1 MTSHLLDLSGLKCP
15 MPALRTRK
23 ALRRLTPGHEIEVTC
38 TDPMAA
44 IDVPNVVREAGD
56 ELIETIQRDS
66 ALVFRI
72 RKLDQQQVRP

>member
-1 MTSHLLDLSGLKCP
+1 MNPHLLDLSGLKCP

-38 TDPMAA
+38 TDPMAV

-56 ELIETIQRDS
+56 ELLETIQRDAS
-66 ALVFRI
+66 LIFRI
-72 RKLDQQQVRP
+72 RKAEARS

>member
-1 MTSHLLDLSGLKCP
+1 MSPHLLDLTGLKCP

-23 ALRRLTPGHEIEVTC
+23 ALRGLTPGHELEVTC
-38 TDPMAA
+38 TDPMAV

-56 ELIETIQRDS
+56 ELIETKQNDS

-72 RKLDQQQVRP
+72 RKAVRS